1 MTLKTLVLFAV
12 LSAPAAALAEP
23 ALGTWL
29 SPPDGKGQVGH
40 VEVRNCGQTL
50 CGTLVRAY
58 DKSGQQ
64 VVTPNVGKRLFWDM
78 EPRGGGAYDD
88 GQVYVPVFGRNYDA
102 EMTVAGDRLVVKG
115 CLGPVCKNQTW
126 TRVR

>member
-1 MTLKTLVLFAV
+1 MKLKVLVLSTL
-12 LSAPAAALAEP
+12 LSAPVAAMAEP

-40 VEVRNCGQTL
+40 VEVSKCGAAL

-58 DKSGQQ
+58 DSTGKP
-64 VVTPNVGKRLFWDM
+64 VITPNVGKRLIWNM
-78 EPRGGGAYDD
+78 VPQGNGAYDD
-88 GQVYVPVFGRNYDA
+88 GEVYVPAFGRNYDA
-102 EMTVAGDRLVVKG
+102 EMRVAGNTLTVRG